1 MINGDAPQIK
11 VKALEALL
19 VETEC
24 REGGGKYNRQG
35 QISRAENRK
44 GEVKSLPFFYPTGR
58 CLLLEKHLGCL
69 KPENPSTP
77 RAIRGNIQ
85 KRGQ

>member
-44 GEVKSLPFFYPTGR
+44 GEVKSLPLFFIQQVDVCY
-58 CLLLEKHLGCL
+58 L
-69 KPENPSTP
+69 KSIWV
-77 RAIRGNIQ
+77 A
-85 KRGQ
+85 